1 MGGVDLSDQLLKCY
15 EIIRK
20 SKKWWKT
27 LFLHFID
34 VAIVNSF
41 IIYKS
46 IGGELN
52 HKMFRVNLAKS
63 LVMISEMQIN
73 PSPGPG
79 RPPSN
84 DVRAE
89 HCPVAIENERLDQK
103 STKASLGRKNCRL
116 CYELDKKQ
124 LKTPWQCSKCKIP
137 LCVQLDRNCFQK
149 WHTAACDN
157 LRT

>member
-1 MGGVDLSDQLLKCY
+1 MGGVDLSNQLLKCY

-34 VAIVNSF
+34 VAIVNSY

-46 IGGELN
+46 IGRELD
-52 HKMFRVNLAKS
+52 HKMFRVNLVKS

-79 RPPSN
+79 CLPSN

-89 HCPVAIENERLDQK
+89 HFPVAIENDRLDQK
-103 STKASLGRKNCRL
+103 STKASLGRKNRRL

-124 LKTPWQCSKCKIP
+124 LKTP
-137 LCVQLDRNCFQK
+137 
-149 WHTAACDN
+149 
-157 LRT
+157 

>member
-1 MGGVDLSDQLLKCY
+1 MV
-15 EIIRK
+15 ENIIFA
-20 SKKWWKT
+20 
-27 LFLHFID
+27 LID

-46 IGGELN
+46 ISGEVN
-52 HKMFRVNLAKS
+52 HKMFQVNLAKS
-63 LVMISEMQIN
+63 LVMISEMRVS
-73 PSPGPG
+73 PSPRRGHPQ
-79 RPPSN
+79 SN

-89 HCPVAIENERLDQK
+89 HCSVAIENERLDQN
-103 STKASLGRKNCRL
+103 STKASKGRNNCRL

-149 WHTAACDN
+149 WHTAACEN